1 MAASRTSK
9 DTPTAQTVET
19 TAMPFIRGLLQGRG
33 LSENASSIIQQ
44 SWRPGTTKQYKSY
57 LLRWENYC
65 REKKIN
71 SLAGTV
77 IDGINFLSELY
88 QEGLSYSSIN
98 TARSALSAVISISGN
113 MNFGNNAMVTRFM
126 RGVFCSRPS
135 LPRYSEIWDVSLVLN
150 YIKKWQPLADI
161 DLKTLTLK
169 TVTLMALTSGQRC
182 QTLHALD
189 IDHMIV
195 VPSYCNF
202 EITQLLKTSKPNNHF
217 GQLKFIAYT
226 PDENLCVVTCLKEYL
241 KRTEPLRLDCKSLL
255 ISYVKPHYKVSTNT
269 ISRWLKEVLKL
280 SGIDT
285 SIFTAHSF
293 RSAAS
298 SAAKSLNVPIDKI
311 MATAGWKS
319 SQTFQKFYDK
329 PILSDNFG
337 FADDIF

>member
-1 MAASRTSK
+1 
-9 DTPTAQTVET
+9 
-19 TAMPFIRGLLQGRG
+19 MPFVRGLLQGRG
-33 LSENASSIIQQ
+33 LSENASNIIQQ
-44 SWRPGTTKQYKSY
+44 SWRPGTTKQYQSY
-57 LLRWENYC
+57 LLRWESHC
-65 REKKIN
+65 PEKKIN

-98 TARSALSAVISISGN
+98 TARSAPPAVISISGN
-113 MNFGNNAMVTRFM
+113 VNFGNNAMVTRFM

-135 LPRYSEIWDVSLVLN
+135 LPRYKEIWDVSLVLN

-189 IDHMIV
+189 IDHMTV
-195 VPSYCNF
+195 APGYCSF

-217 GQLKFIAYT
+217 GQLKLITYA
-226 PDENLCVVTCLKEYL
+226 PDENLRVVTCLKEYL
-241 KRTEPLRLDCKSLL
+241 KRTEPLRSGCKSLL
-255 ISYVKPHYKVSTNT
+255 VSYVKPHYKVSTNT

-293 RSAAS
+293 RFAAS
-298 SAAKSLNVPIDKI
+298 SAAKSSNVPIDKI

-319 SQTFQKFYDK
+319 SETFRKFYDK
-329 PILSDNFG
+329 PIIIDNSG
-337 FADDIF
+337 FANNIF